1 MFLTRSYWQNRL
13 AEFRKSPPGTEFS
26 LTILAPDR
34 LILGDPEICVREF
47 HRWKDATGAASAS
60 PRAESRSSAP
70 RGR

>member
-1 MFLTRSYWQNRL
+1 MVLTRYYWQDRL
-13 AEFRKSPPGTEFS
+13 AELRNNPPGTEFS
-26 LTILAPDR
+26 LTIFTPDR
-34 LILGDPEICVREF
+34 LILGDPETWVREF